1 MALRA
6 GRFLP
11 ALILAVITAAT
22 GVMLFGYAGRTP
34 PPGSTSAVAAATSQ
48 PRPPTPEPAPPTVT
62 PGKPTIEP
70 TSSPEPAETAPASP
84 ASPDPASPDPASP
97 APSPTPTPEPPRFG
111 LLPGAV
117 GRTSL
122 ELDATY
128 DVNAEIRVGTGVMHV
143 STTVVVRNAGTK
155 SIDRLELNTV
165 AARLGRLKI
174 TNATVDGEDVKA
186 RIKDQTLVVPL
197 GGILEPGFTTTVQ
210 IAYRATLTTGVAGSD
225 WMFTR
230 ANGAIA
236 LYRWIPWISRAVPF
250 DRPNQGDP
258 FVTVSSREVS
268 VELLTD
274 FPLYL
279 ASPALEVA
287 EFAAGEGGAWAFTM
301 HDVRDVALVLAP
313 DFVVREDKIGGVT
326 VRAYSRGGDFAA
338 QRLLDL
344 TTSALSG
351 EKGVLGA
358 DYPGSVLV
366 AVETEGGEAMESPG
380 QIWIPRTL
388 DTINRTYLVH
398 HEVAHQWFY
407 GLVGNDQR
415 NDPFLDEAAADLL
428 ARTALGNFRTTRCAL
443 APLDQSIARYEG
455 RCYYEVVYV
464 QGGLLLDGVRVRMGT
479 NRFWKTLARFVEDH
493 ANELVETRDLLDAL
507 EDAAPDGVNLR
518 PLFRARFPSLY

>member
-11 ALILAVITAAT
+11 ALILAVIVATT

-48 PRPPTPEPAPPTVT
+48 PRPAASAPSGPTTEPLEPVEPTLGPTTTPEPT
-62 PGKPTIEP
+62 
-70 TSSPEPAETAPASP
+70 ETDP
-84 ASPDPASPDPASP
+84 ASPDPASPDPSSP
-97 APSPTPTPEPPRFG
+97 APSPTVEPPRFG
-111 LLPGAV
+111 LRPGSV

-122 ELDATY
+122 ALDATY
-128 DVNAEIRVGTGVMHV
+128 DVNAEIRVGTGVMDV
-143 STTVVVRNAGTK
+143 STTIVVRNTGSK

-165 AARLGRLKI
+165 AARLGRLRV
-174 TNATVDGEDVKA
+174 TDATVDEEPVKV
-186 RIKDQTLVVPL
+186 RIRDQTLRVPL
-197 GGILEPGFTTTVQ
+197 GGILEPGFTTTVRV
-210 IAYRATLTTGVAGSD
+210 AYRATLRTGVADSD
-225 WMFTR
+225 WMFSR
-230 ANGAIA
+230 ANGTIA
-236 LYRWIPWISRAVPF
+236 LYRWVPWISRAVPF
-250 DRPNQGDP
+250 DRPNTGDP

-279 ASPALEVA
+279 ASPAAEVA
-287 EFAAGEGGAWAFTM
+287 EFAAGSGGAWAFTL

-313 DFVVREDKIGGVT
+313 DFVMRQDKIGGVT

-338 QRLLDL
+338 QQLLDL
-344 TTSALSG
+344 TTQALSA
-351 EKGVLGA
+351 EKAVLGA

-366 AVETEGGEAMESPG
+366 AVETEGGEAMEAPG
-380 QIWIPRTL
+380 LIFVPRTL
-388 DTINRTYLVH
+388 DSLNRTYLVH

-407 GLVGNDQR
+407 GMVGNDQR

-428 ARTALGNFRTTRCAL
+428 ARTALGSFRPTRCSQ
-443 APLDQSIARYEG
+443 APLDQSIARYDG

-464 QGGLLLDGVRVRMGT
+464 QGGLLLDSVRVRIGT
-479 NRFWKTLARFVEDH
+479 NRFWKALARFLDAH
-493 ANELVETRDLLDAL
+493 RNELVGTRDLLDAL
-507 EDAAPDGVNLR
+507 EEAAPDGIDLR

>member
-1 MALRA
+1 MTLRA

-11 ALILAVITAAT
+11 ALILGVLVAAT
-22 GVMLFGYAGRTP
+22 GVLLFGYAGRTP
-34 PPGSTSAVAAATSQ
+34 PPGSTSAVAAATSE
-48 PRPPTPEPAPPTVT
+48 PRPVATKLATARTTPEP
-62 PGKPTIEP
+62 PTIEP
-70 TSSPEPAETAPASP
+70 SRAPEPSASDAASPDPSSPEPS
-84 ASPDPASPDPASP
+84 SP
-97 APSPTPTPEPPRFG
+97 APSQAPEPARFG
-111 LLPGAV
+111 LGPGSV
-117 GRTSL
+117 DRTSL
-122 ELDATY
+122 NLDATY
-128 DVNAEIRVGTGVMHV
+128 DVNAEIRVGTGVLDV
-143 STTVVVRNAGTK
+143 STTIVVRNAGTK

-165 AARLGRLKI
+165 AARLGRIRI
-174 TNATVDGEDVKA
+174 THASVDGEPVKA
-186 RIKDQTLVVPL
+186 RINDQTLMVPL
-197 GGILEPGFTTTVQ
+197 GGVLEPGFITSVQ
-210 IAYRATLTTGVAGSD
+210 IAYRATLRTGVADSD

-230 ANGAIA
+230 SNGTIT

-258 FVTVSSREVS
+258 FVTASSREVS

-274 FPLYL
+274 LPLYL
-279 ASPALEVA
+279 ASPAADVA
-287 EFAAGEGGAWAFTM
+287 EFAAGSGGAWAFTL

-313 DFVVREDKIGGVT
+313 DFAVRQDKVGGVT

-344 TTSALSG
+344 TTTALSA

-380 QIWIPRTL
+380 LILVPRTL
-388 DTINRTYLVH
+388 DTLNRTYLVH
-398 HEVAHQWFY
+398 HAVAHQWFY

-415 NDPFLDEAAADLL
+415 NDPFLDEAAADFL
-428 ARTALGNFRTTRCAL
+428 ARTALGNFRPTRCGL

-464 QGGLLLDGVRVRMGT
+464 QGGLLLDEVRLRIGT
-479 NRFWKTLARFVEDH
+479 NRFWKALAGFLEDH
-493 ANELVETRDLLDAL
+493 RNELVRTRQLLDAL
-507 EDAAPDGVNLR
+507 EDAAPDGSNLR